1 MMARTVLALSRSC
14 AQTCLKLSRIFNPIA
29 LHYHKWQEEK
39 ALDSPRPQWHSRR
52 VLVCASLAYMQTRD
66 YSISAFANGRL
77 AVRLQQQGATQPKA
91 NLNEAPE

>member
-39 ALDSPRPQWHSRR
+39 ALDSPRSQWHSGR
-52 VLVCASLAYMQTRD
+52 VLVHASLANMRVQD
-66 YSISAFANGRL
+66 YSFPGFALGHL
-77 AVRLQQQGATQPKA
+77 AVVTRSSTVHVTKWRL
-91 NLNEAPE
+91 